1 MCWKV
6 NKIKLFSQQLVKEGC
21 TGIGAALVKV
31 VTFASVGEF
40 AYGFNP
46 KCFHFTL
53 VSCCMSVLKLK
64 GSYAKVPP
72 LLPGFSP
79 SYLCI

>member
-6 NKIKLFSQQLVKEGC
+6 NKIKLFSQQLVQEGC

-46 KCFHFTL
+46 KCFH
-53 VSCCMSVLKLK
+53 
-64 GSYAKVPP
+64 
-72 LLPGFSP
+72 
-79 SYLCI
+79 